1 MLDADDDASLLER
14 RAANTRWDHE
24 PDRARSSCAVLDFE
38 DGPSTRNEERHGERL
53 QKFGVRLRLAHLMR
67 EAISMQSEAQIRGHL
82 CGG

>member
-38 DGPSTRNEERHGERL
+38 NGPSTRNEERL

-82 CGG
+82 YG